1 MNDRIKEDIL
11 LLPDKPGCYQ
21 MFNSD
26 NEIIYI
32 GKAKNL
38 KKRVSQYF
46 LRSQSGKTFAM
57 VSHVAYF
64 KIIIT
69 KTEKE
74 AFILEMNLIQK
85 YLPRYNILL
94 KDDKHYPYIALHK
107 VKDPYISI
115 ARNLKDKKC
124 EYFGPFPLSTNAYE
138 MVNLLNKLFP
148 LRKCQHVPNTPCLYY
163 HLGQCLA
170 PCINKIS
177 DEEYDEIFNK
187 IKKFLRGDNKEILK
201 EIEEKIKNYSD
212 KLDFEN
218 ANELKKFYDAIKHIN
233 DKQNVELND
242 KIDRD
247 IFGFNTRDNYVSLS
261 NFIYRKGILIGKR
274 NFVYEIIGELN
285 EFVASLIYQ
294 YYNYNTLPAEIVIG
308 NENLKDRLSE
318 IFDNTKITLPTRG
331 KLFELLN
338 LVINN
343 AKEDLD
349 EHFASARLSDDKLK
363 LLEELGNILRIKT
376 PYRIELFDNSHLQ
389 GTNAIGAMVYF
400 LNGEPLKRNYRKYN
414 IQGLNKKDDLAS
426 MKEVLTRRYTRL
438 KEENDIM
445 PDLIILDGGLNQVNI
460 GLEVLKS
467 LGLNLN
473 IVGLVKSD
481 KHKTSG
487 LVTPSGEEFY
497 FDDNKPL
504 FYLLTR
510 MQDEVHRYAITTHI
524 KKRNKNMF
532 KSIFDDIKGLGP
544 KKIELL
550 NKSFPNINDLKNAK
564 IEELEQI
571 LPKNLAISVLNKIKE
586 ELK

>member
-177 DEEYDEIFNK
+177 DEQYDEIFNK

-308 NENLKDRLSE
+308 NENLKGRLSE

-363 LLEELGNILRIKT
+363 LLEELGNILHIKT

>member
-177 DEEYDEIFNK
+177 DEQYDEIFNK

-487 LVTPSGEEFY
+487 LVTPNGEEFY

>member
-177 DEEYDEIFNK
+177 DEQYDEIFNK

-308 NENLKDRLSE
+308 NEDLKDRLSE

-363 LLEELGNILRIKT
+363 LLEELGNILHIKT

-426 MKEVLTRRYTRL
+426 MKEVITRRYTRL

-532 KSIFDDIKGLGP
+532 KSIFDDTKGLGP

>member
-177 DEEYDEIFNK
+177 DEQYDEIFNK

-218 ANELKKFYDAIKHIN
+218 AHELKKFYDAIKHIN

-285 EFVASLIYQ
+285 EFVTSLIYQ

-308 NENLKDRLSE
+308 NEDLKDRLSE

-363 LLEELGNILRIKT
+363 LLEELGNILHIKT